1 MDSSS
6 ATPSGEARR
15 SGPGGVVLLLLVLL
29 FAGCTRADLHV
40 PRAFQDSPLGEDL
53 ARELRRSGRALRV
66 HSGWSEESGQG
77 ASLRGRFFPPGP
89 RLFFLPFSFLPVP
102 DIASPELRRELVR
115 GTLFFR
121 GGSDS
126 EASGSKAGEA
136 EKAGDRAGR
145 VLLVPDPDRLEALGK
160 ALMWLQREHQ
170 APPLVVV
177 RNRKELSRRKKE
189 LFLTFGSVFGN
200 VSGSEARDAED
211 NHDAGEADSREVV
224 FVLEKDYDPAR
235 AAREIL
241 GRAMPETARSGIAST
256 RGILLLGGAES
267 PGVLDHLSRGLSGVE
282 GARPLVVAESVFRA
296 TGARL
301 RQAGV
306 ALDGAVVLDL
316 AGALKSGTPEETAA
330 GSSVSESPAP
340 GGSTPERITSEK
352 SVKMIYVPSVFVR
365 Y

>member
-1 MDSSS
+1 M
-6 ATPSGEARR
+6 
-15 SGPGGVVLLLLVLL
+15 VLLLLVLL

-77 ASLRGRFFPPGP
+77 ASLRDRFFPPGP

-121 GGSDS
+121 GGSVS
-126 EASGSKAGEA
+126 EGSGSKAGEA

-177 RNRKELSRRKKE
+177 RNRKELSRQELE
-189 LFLTFGSVFGN
+189 LFLTFGPVFGN
-200 VSGSEARDAED
+200 VSGSEARDGGDDHDAED

-224 FVLEKDYDPAR
+224 FVLEEDYDPAR

-241 GRAMPETARSGIAST
+241 GRALPETARSGMAST

-316 AGALKSGTPEETAA
+316 AGALKSGTPEGTAA
-330 GSSVSESPAP
+330 GSSSSESPAP
-340 GGSTPERITSEK
+340 GGSTPEGGFPGGSTPERSASEK
-352 SVKMIYVPSVFVR
+352 SAKMIYVPSVFVR